1 MKIERV
7 GEDCYELGES
17 PIWDPVDGVLY
28 FVDSLAHAV
37 FRHDPRNGAIRRWD
51 VAGNYLGAMAL
62 RAGGGAVLA
71 MDDGFHAFDFESGV
85 ATPIVEP
92 EAGRDELCF
101 NDGKVDRQG
110 RFVVGSMHTGASEP
124 LGALYRLDADLGC
137 DRVDGD
143 YICSNGP
150 CWSPDG
156 ATLYV
161 TDTYAE
167 AIFAYDYD
175 TATGAVGNRRT
186 FHSTKGSG
194 GYPDGGTVD
203 AEGHVWSVQ
212 FGAGN
217 IRRIAPDGTLERV
230 IEMPVKW
237 VASLTFGG
245 ADHDVLY
252 VTSIGGEDQGERDS
266 SPGAGGL
273 FAVHGLGVQG
283 LAEPRFKG

>member
-1 MKIERV
+1 MKIERI
-7 GEDCYELGES
+7 GEDSYELGES
-17 PIWDPVDGVLY
+17 PIWDPVDGALY

-37 FRHDPRNGAIRRWD
+37 DPRNGGIRRWD
-51 VAGNYLGAMAL
+51 VAL

-71 MDDGFHAFDFESGV
+71 MDDGYHAFDFETGV

-92 EAGRDELCF
+92 EAGRDDLCF

-137 DRVDGD
+137 SSVDGD

-175 TATGAVGNRRT
+175 TATGAVDNRRT
-186 FHSTKGSG
+186 FHSIKGSD

-212 FGAGN
+212 FGAGK
-217 IRRIAPDGTLERV
+217 IRRIAPDGTVERV
-230 IEMPVKW
+230 IELPVQS

-273 FAVHGLGVQG
+273 FAVNGLGVQG